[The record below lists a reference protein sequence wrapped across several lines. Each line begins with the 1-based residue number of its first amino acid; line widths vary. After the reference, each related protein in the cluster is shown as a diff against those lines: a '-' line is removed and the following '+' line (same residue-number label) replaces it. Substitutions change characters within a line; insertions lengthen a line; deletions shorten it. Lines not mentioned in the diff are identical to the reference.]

1 MTLAEM
7 SSVSSRSNHLGKAQ
21 VAEAATCS
29 RRTALKFATALA
41 LAPLIKVR
49 VAGADPPCAR
59 IVSQSDLDA
68 LEALLPGKV
77 RLAGHPEYVSLATS
91 WNGRYRA
98 QPIAIVRAHA
108 ATDIALAL
116 SWARPRGIAV
126 VARSGGHSYIGGSL
140 TDGLVIDVS
149 PMSTVTFDASTERAT
164 IGAGARLGPIY
175 ASLFCDHGQRTFTS
189 GSCPS
194 VGISGIT
201 VGGGYSSQSRLTGLT
216 IDAVRA
222 FEVVL
227 ADGSIVRADAR
238 SEPDLFWALRG
249 GGGAFGIVGGLEIA
263 TRPWLPLSV
272 VTMTWPW
279 SASAQAFSVWS
290 SWIASLPSDV
300 TSSATWTTSGTSA
313 TQRFRTQVRTL
324 AGPAAAEALASSL
337 EKAVGATSTRSTSTS
352 AAPDCNESGTGSGL
366 PSRNTSLFGAGP
378 IALTA
383 GQAIKEAFEARLAE
397 PALFQGDSGQVISHA
412 FGGAVSA
419 VAPDATAF
427 AHRNAAFLSQIL
439 AGWSANAA
447 APRVEANIAWVD
459 ALRDA
464 LQPAYGGAAY
474 LNYPD
479 ERIADWRNAYWGG
492 NHVRLAKV
500 KSAYDP
506 DRVIRGKQFL

>member
-1 MTLAEM
+1 MTLARM
-7 SSVSSRSNHLGKAQ
+7 SSVSSRSNHIGRAQ
-21 VAEAATCS
+21 VAEDATCS
-29 RRTALKFATALA
+29 RRTALKFATALT

-49 VAGADPPCAR
+49 IAGADPPCTR

-68 LEALLPGKV
+68 LEKLLPGKV
-77 RLAGHPEYVSLATS
+77 RLAGHPEYLNLATS
-91 WNGRYRA
+91 WNGRHRA

-108 ATDIALAL
+108 AADIALAL
-116 SWARPRGIAV
+116 SWARPRGIAA

-140 TDGLVIDVS
+140 GDGLVIDVS
-149 PMSTVTFDASTERAT
+149 PMSTVVFDASTQHAT
-164 IGAGARLGPIY
+164 VGAGARLGPIY

-189 GSCPS
+189 GSCLS

-249 GGGAFGIVGGLEIA
+249 GGGAFGIVGGIEIA

-272 VTMTWPW
+272 ITMTWPW
-279 SASAQAFSVWS
+279 SASAQAFAVWS
-290 SWIASLPSDV
+290 SWIASLPPDA

-313 TQRFRTQVRTL
+313 SQRLRTQVRSL
-324 AGPAAAEALASSL
+324 AGAPAAEALATSL
-337 EKAVGATSTRSTSTS
+337 EKAVGAASTRLSSTTI
-352 AAPDCNESGTGSGL
+352 APDCNASGTGSGL

-378 IALTA
+378 IPLAA
-383 GQAIKEAFEARLAE
+383 GQAIKDAFEARLAE
-397 PALFQGDSGQVISHA
+397 PTLFQGDTAQVISHA

-419 VAPDATAF
+419 IAPVATAF

-439 AGWSANAA
+439 AGWSINAV
-447 APRVEANIAWVD
+447 APRVDANIAWVD

-464 LQPAYGGAAY
+464 LQPAYGGSAY

-492 NHVRLAKV
+492 NRVRLAKV
-500 KSAYDP
+500 KAAYDP
-506 DRVIRGKQFL
+506 DRVIRGKQFV